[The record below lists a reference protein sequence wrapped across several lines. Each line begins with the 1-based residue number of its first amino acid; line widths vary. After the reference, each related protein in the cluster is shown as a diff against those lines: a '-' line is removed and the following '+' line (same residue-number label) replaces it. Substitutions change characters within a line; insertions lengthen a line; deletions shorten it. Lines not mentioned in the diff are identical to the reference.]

1 MNDSFQSPKI
11 IILNYYDSLVRE
23 VDIYSEKLL
32 KKYSENDLLPPPDPI
47 VESRPDELKEP
58 KTFGVEQINDPFYLQ
73 RYNYDT
79 ITDQINVNVTP
90 GQTRIRDYVNLM
102 REKAI
107 EKIRKVE
114 EENLELYK
122 SIKKILDKHKPIEEQ
137 LFADKFCFLVEIDR
151 SISKGIF
158 NLFIVSTDFYLNKSE
173 VESLKLVL

>member
-1 MNDSFQSPKI
+1 M
-11 IILNYYDSLVRE
+11 
-23 VDIYSEKLL
+23 DIYSEKLL
-32 KKYSENDLLPPPDPI
+32 EKYSENDLLPPQPDPI
-47 VESRPDELKEP
+47 AEFRPDELKEP
-58 KTFGVEQINDPFYLQ
+58 KNFGVEQINDPYYLQ
-73 RYNYDT
+73 TYNYDT
-79 ITDQINVNVTP
+79 ITDQINVTP

-122 SIKKILDKHKPIEEQ
+122 SIKKIIDKHKPIEEQ

-151 SISKGIF
+151 LISKGIF

-173 VESLKLVL
+173 VESLKLVLMY